1 MRSKT
6 DADTDTNKH
15 THTYIITHNI
25 YIYIYISYK
34 LRHCPKYWRQ
44 CETESCGSTIKLE
57 SAVAGV
63 LELNCPIPKGLPVE
77 TFRISV

>member
-25 YIYIYISYK
+25 YIYISYK
-34 LRHCPKYWRQ
+34 LRHYPKYWRQ